1 MATIKDVARRAGV
14 SVATVSR
21 VLNKSD
27 TVTPRT
33 RQRVLDA
40 IREMDYNPNLLGR
53 NLRQSRTNKILVLL
67 PTVSNMFYSRI
78 VSSIEKRASE
88 NGYNMMLCVTGSSRE
103 KEERYL
109 DLLRTRLV
117 DGVIFLTSEQSAQEL
132 DELAQRYPVVQ
143 CCEYVQGAQ
152 LPTVSI
158 DNYRAA
164 RDAVDYLHSLG
175 HERIAFLGVSQ
186 GYGSAQVRRDGYS
199 DAMRD
204 LGLAVPGEYV
214 REDGGYSYQD
224 GIQACRGL
232 MDLQKPPTALFAV
245 SDSLA
250 VGAVNFLLTH
260 GRRVGE
266 GGISVIG
273 FDDTAL
279 SRMYLPSITTVS
291 QPRAELGSMA
301 TELLLGQ
308 ISRQDG
314 QGPQDNQ
321 PVIFLEHKLKIREST
336 GRL

>member
-1 MATIKDVARRAGV
+1 MATIKDVARRSGV

-21 VLNKSD
+21 VLNNSD
-27 TVTPRT
+27 TVTPKT
-33 RQRVLDA
+33 RQRVLEA

-88 NGYNMMLCVTGSSRE
+88 SGYNMMLCVTGSSRE

-143 CCEYVQGAQ
+143 CCEYVQGAR

-158 DNYRAA
+158 DNYQAA
-164 RDAVDYLHSLG
+164 RDAVDYLHGLG
-175 HERIAFLGVSQ
+175 HEKIAFLGVNQ
-186 GYGSAQVRRDGYS
+186 GYGSARVRRDGYC
-199 DAMRD
+199 DAMRAA
-204 LGLAVPGEYV
+204 GLPVQGEYI
-214 REDGGYSYQD
+214 REDGGYSYQS
-224 GIQACRGL
+224 GIQACAGL
-232 MDLQKPPTALFAV
+232 MGLPTPPTALFTV

-260 GRRVGE
+260 GYHVGE

-291 QPRAELGSMA
+291 QPRAGLGDMA
-301 TELLLGQ
+301 MQLLLEQ
-308 ISRQDG
+308 IGRQDAKEA
-314 QGPQDNQ
+314 QEP
-321 PVIFLEHKLKIREST
+321 PSVIFLEHKLKVRDST
-336 GRL
+336 GSL